1 VTWPWRY
8 SRHGWTRVVVLPLPE
23 APFLLRVFFSR
34 SGRSWSKA
42 VYRGNMV
49 GVKALCPW
57 SRSTRHA
64 SRQAAQRAA
73 EAWLRREIETVKA
86 AIKEQP

>member
-1 VTWPWRY
+1 
-8 SRHGWTRVVVLPLPE
+8 
-23 APFLLRVFFSR
+23 
-34 SGRSWSKA
+34 
-42 VYRGNMV
+42 MV